1 MAKSLSFYLF
11 GLLWAN
17 GLAGLFLPLGKAW
30 GGKGR
35 STDETWAKGDVNSKN
50 LGLSNDHIPGQR

>member
-11 GLLWAN
+11 GIPLAN

-35 STDETWAKGDVNSKN
+35 STEEAWAKGDVNRRN
-50 LGLSNDHIPGQR
+50 LGLSNDRIPGQR